1 MDKAAKKNDA
11 MDKDQ
16 LNELSTKII
25 GLAIKVHKK
34 LGPGFKEK
42 IYEQALCKEFEN
54 NDFKFEQQIVIK
66 VPYEGENLGNQRID
80 LLVENEI
87 IIEVKAVSRIIA
99 LFRDQLIAYLKTID
113 KRLGLIL
120 NFGQRRLEIKRVV
133 NKL

>member
-1 MDKAAKKNDA
+1 VDKAAKKNDA

-87 IIEVKAVSRIIA
+87 IIEVKAVSRIIP
-99 LFRDQLIAYLKTID
+99 LFRDQLIAYLKTVD

-133 NKL
+133 NNF

>member
-1 MDKAAKKNDA
+1 
-11 MDKDQ
+11 MDKDE
-16 LNELSTKII
+16 LNELSSKII

-42 IYEQALCKEFEN
+42 IYEQALCKQFEKS
-54 NDFKFEQQIVIK
+54 DFKFEQQRVIK
-66 VPYEGENLGNQRID
+66 VPYEGESLGNQRID
-80 LLVENEI
+80 LFVENEI
-87 IIEVKAVSRIIA
+87 IVEVKAVSRIIA